1 MRLFTDTAQAS
12 PSETD
17 ETDDGSKM
25 KKSTLNPDPLF
36 QNQSKGESTKPTV
49 SGI

>member
-1 MRLFTDTAQAS
+1 MCMRLFTDTPQAS
-12 PSETD
+12 PS

-25 KKSTLNPDPLF
+25 KKLPLNPDPLF
-36 QNQSKGESTKPTV
+36 QNKSKGESTKPSV